1 MGHYDGNGKKG
12 QLDVIST
19 LVDTKERSQYLSFTP
34 PFVNNPTIIVNDEIK
49 NGYLGSLKSLNGKT
63 VAIEK
68 GSYASGEI
76 SKKYPDIKLIKVKNT
91 SMALSLVSAGSA
103 DAYVGNAVTANYV
116 IKKLGYQNLSY
127 SGKTEYSSNHSVGI
141 NKDKPILASAIDKAL
156 ASISDHDRAAI
167 KEYWF
172 GMDIQPQVTVNTA
185 ISVGPILLG
194 ILLLLLGWLISLRHS
209 QNKLKKS
216 QELIKTQSEVDHL
229 TGLANRRKFYS
240 ILDLQIKSKNTFT
253 LFFLDLDL
261 FKEVNDSLGH
271 AVGDKLLVDAASRIN
286 TCIRDGDTIARL
298 RGDEF
303 MVILPHITDTD
314 TDTDKIENIAGN
326 IKTRISRPFT
336 IQNNLINITTSI
348 GIARYPSDAMN
359 AEQLVINGDQA
370 MYHSKKKGR
379 NCYSYFDH
387 SMQSDLQNKNRLIN
401 D

>member
-12 QLDVIST
+12 QLDIISI
-19 LVDTKERSQYLSFTP
+19 LVDTKEGSQYLSFTP
-34 PFVNNPTIIVNDEIK
+34 PFVNNPTIIVSDEIK

-240 ILDLQIKSKNTFT
+240 ILVYRLKAKIPSPYSFWIWIYLK
-253 LFFLDLDL
+253 
-261 FKEVNDSLGH
+261 
-271 AVGDKLLVDAASRIN
+271 KL
-286 TCIRDGDTIARL
+286 TI
-298 RGDEF
+298 
-303 MVILPHITDTD
+303 H
-314 TDTDKIENIAGN
+314 
-326 IKTRISRPFT
+326 
-336 IQNNLINITTSI
+336 
-348 GIARYPSDAMN
+348 
-359 AEQLVINGDQA
+359 
-370 MYHSKKKGR
+370 
-379 NCYSYFDH
+379 
-387 SMQSDLQNKNRLIN
+387 
-401 D
+401 

>member
-1 MGHYDGNGKKG
+1 M
-12 QLDVIST
+12 
-19 LVDTKERSQYLSFTP
+19 
-34 PFVNNPTIIVNDEIK
+34 
-49 NGYLGSLKSLNGKT
+49 
-63 VAIEK
+63 
-68 GSYASGEI
+68 
-76 SKKYPDIKLIKVKNT
+76 
-91 SMALSLVSAGSA
+91 
-103 DAYVGNAVTANYV
+103 
-116 IKKLGYQNLSY
+116 
-127 SGKTEYSSNHSVGI
+127 
-141 NKDKPILASAIDKAL
+141 
-156 ASISDHDRAAI
+156 
-167 KEYWF
+167 
-172 GMDIQPQVTVNTA
+172 
-185 ISVGPILLG
+185 
-194 ILLLLLGWLISLRHS
+194 
-209 QNKLKKS
+209 
-216 QELIKTQSEVDHL
+216 
-229 TGLANRRKFYS
+229 
-240 ILDLQIKSKNTFT
+240 
-253 LFFLDLDL
+253 
-261 FKEVNDSLGH
+261 
-271 AVGDKLLVDAASRIN
+271 GDKLLVDAASRIN